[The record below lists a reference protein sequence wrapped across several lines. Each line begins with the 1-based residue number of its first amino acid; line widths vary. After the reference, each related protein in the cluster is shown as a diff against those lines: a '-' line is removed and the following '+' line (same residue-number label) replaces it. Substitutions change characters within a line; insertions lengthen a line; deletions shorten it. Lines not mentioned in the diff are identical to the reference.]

1 MNCTFG
7 FKYKGIDVA
16 IDAIKY
22 LKDTD
27 AKFKDIL
34 YIYVCSESD
43 TNKGIHD
50 NYYDMLSEKVEK
62 EGLENN
68 IILIRGYLE
77 DNMLDTY
84 LKTVKMV
91 IFPYIQDANNSVFGS
106 SGAIKIAMSYNI
118 PIIASKSHMLD
129 DIEGYVPRTLD
140 YKELAEE
147 IDKIFSDSNYREK
160 VINDSHTY
168 IKNNSWKI
176 TAQRYLDCINE
187 VKNN

>member
-118 PIIASKSHMLD
+118 PIIASKSHMFD